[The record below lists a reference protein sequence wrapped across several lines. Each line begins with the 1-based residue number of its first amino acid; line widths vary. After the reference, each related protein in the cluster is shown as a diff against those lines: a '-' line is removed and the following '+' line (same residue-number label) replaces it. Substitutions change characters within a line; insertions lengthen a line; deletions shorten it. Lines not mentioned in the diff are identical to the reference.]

1 MGGLC
6 GPSARPLI
14 RLCLRHTG
22 LDGQRISKTVGD
34 PLNGGYKEYYLR
46 DAQGNIMATY
56 KYADNG
62 TSLKVTD
69 RPVYGSSRIGS
80 FTRQMELMGEP
91 AMHQWPYTQPMQ
103 APLKRYELTDHLGN
117 VATVVTGRLLPL
129 LGPGVQYQAEVVSAQ
144 TLEPYGS
151 LLPNR
156 NWNSNAY
163 KWGLNGQLKDD
174 EVYGPTGTST
184 TAEFWQYDTRA
195 VRRWNLDPEPQISI
209 SDYAAFT
216 LSPILYNDPRGNSAT
231 KYETKD
237 GRELL
242 NTNDGKD
249 IVVTVPDRLVKPMEH
264 FAANNSKETLNS
276 PEWNDN
282 MTNTALKMGGT
293 WDRSLG
299 GKVKDALGVVGDM
312 WKDPQ
317 MVVGGLSVGLGGM
330 AALSNTVRSLR
341 TLPAAE
347 NGAVQGTRLF
357 RVWGD
362 GAGANGRS
370 WTTADP
376 RGIANYRNAAG
387 LPDQNTGRFL
397 SEGILGNT
405 SGVTTRSAVPLHGNA
420 GGLPEVIVPNP
431 SQQIQLQNVQGL
443 NPPF

>member
-1 MGGLC
+1 
-6 GPSARPLI
+6 
-14 RLCLRHTG
+14 
-22 LDGQRISKTVGD
+22 
-34 PLNGGYKEYYLR
+34 
-46 DAQGNIMATY
+46 MATY

-276 PEWNDN
+276 PEWNSN

-299 GKVKDALGVVGDM
+299 GKVKDALGVVGEM
-312 WKDPQ
+312 WTDPQ
-317 MVVGGLSVGLGGM
+317 MVMSGLSLGVAGL
-330 AALSNTVRSLR
+330 SSLR
-341 TLPAAE
+341 NVPRSVQSLRNATAAE
-347 NGAVQGTRLF
+347 SNLPSIYRVTQPGESFIRYEAANMTRVTATGGVTPGTYAAPASDGLRLLDDVIPTYNLF
-357 RVWGD
+357 RPEV
-362 GAGANGRS
+362 
-370 WTTADP
+370 P
-376 RGIANYRNAAG
+376 RVNYVQLTPPPGTLVVGPR
-387 LPDQNTGRFL
+387 P
-397 SEGILGNT
+397 
-405 SGVTTRSAVPLHGNA
+405 VA
-420 GGLPEVIVPNP
+420 GGTGTEVLFPMGIPSGSVGPVLPTPR
-431 SQQIQLQNVQGL
+431 
-443 NPPF
+443 